1 MLATIPSNRG
11 VEVLDPV
18 RHPLAMHEKGPD
30 VEQREDGSLWLNVD
44 VDSPLRTAVSEVE
57 VVRERQRWMAAPE
70 FSRNRFEAK
79 PAQRKIGIVRA
90 LIIILR
96 ESLRPRDDV
105 ADRLHDIEQLIL
117 AGQNDMAD
125 MHIEKLRA
133 DYPTEEMKARVL
145 GLYSLNLYDSGNAG
159 KAQYIHE
166 FALLCGTA
174 HPVMTEI
181 FGETVQGPSSD

>member
-1 MLATIPSNRG
+1 MYSDRHLLVMRDK
-11 VEVLDPV
+11 DPNV
-18 RHPLAMHEKGPD
+18 G
-30 VEQREDGSLWLNVD
+30 QRKDGSLWLK
-44 VDSPLRTAVSEVE
+44 VDSANPLSTAVSEVKVE
-57 VVRERQRWMAAPE
+57 QERQRWMAAPE
-70 FSRNRFEAK
+70 FSRNRFQAK

-90 LIIILR
+90 LFMILR

-105 ADRLHDIEQLIL
+105 AERLLDIEKLIL
-117 AGQNDMAD
+117 SGQNDMAD
-125 MHIEKLRA
+125 IHIEKIRT

-145 GLYSLNLYDSGNAG
+145 GLYSLNLYDRGNNA

-181 FGETVQGPSSD
+181 FGETIRGPSSE

>member
-1 MLATIPSNRG
+1 MRG
-11 VEVLDPV
+11 
-18 RHPLAMHEKGPD
+18 KGPNL
-30 VEQREDGSLWLNVD
+30 VKRKDGSHWLKVD
-44 VDSPLRTAVSEVE
+44 EVNPLSTAVSEVE

-70 FSRNRFEAK
+70 FSRNRFQAM

-105 ADRLHDIEQLIL
+105 AERLRDIEELIL
-117 AGQNDMAD
+117 AGQNDLAD
-125 MHIEKLRA
+125 MQIEMIRA

-145 GLYSLNLYDSGNAG
+145 GLYSLNLYDRGNNA

-181 FGETVQGPSSD
+181 FGETIRGPSSE

>member
-1 MLATIPSNRG
+1 
-11 VEVLDPV
+11 
-18 RHPLAMHEKGPD
+18 MHENDPD
-30 VEQREDGSLWLNVD
+30 VEQREDGSLWLKVD
-44 VDSPLRTAVSEVE
+44 ADSPLRTAVSEVE

-70 FSRNRFEAK
+70 FSRNRFQAK
-79 PAQRKIGIVRA
+79 STERKIGIVRA

-96 ESLRPRDDV
+96 ESLRSRDDV
-105 ADRLHDIEQLIL
+105 AERLHDIEQLIL

-125 MHIEKLRA
+125 KHIEKVRA

-145 GLYSLNLYDSGNAG
+145 GLYSLNLYDRGNAG

-166 FALLCGTA
+166 CALLCGTA

-181 FGETVQGPSSD
+181 FGENVPGQSSD